1 MGYKPWEFKR
11 LKWDELWYIIKGYQ
25 NKTTRERE
33 ERAYYWRELYAL
45 FCNIYRGE
53 HDDTVLGSDIYPL
66 SADKHT
72 KAIRKPSDEV
82 LRQMQELTNRMNNGN

>member
-33 ERAYYWRELYAL
+33 ERAYYWRETYAL

-53 HDDTVLGSDIYPL
+53 HDEAVLGSDIYPL
-66 SADKHT
+66 SADKD
-72 KAIRKPSDEV
+72 IVRKPSEDA
-82 LRQMQELTNRMNNGN
+82 LRQMMELTKRMNDGN